1 MPRQTNSPQ
10 SRERRLRR
18 LAQRLGLSVRKVASG
33 RERGRFHLD
42 PLEDEA
48 PAYGKRRKE
57 SPTMTLDEVQARL
70 EQLGGIDDGDDGD
83 EGSGDPR

>member
-18 LAQRLGLSVRKVASG
+18 LAQRLGLEIRKVGSG

-42 PLEDEA
+42 PLGDET
-48 PAYGKRRKE
+48 PAYKRKNDTP
-57 SPTMTLDEVQARL
+57 SMTLDDVEARL
-70 EQLGGIDDGDDGD
+70 EELLGGDADGD
-83 EGSGDPR
+83 EDGRDA

>member
-18 LAQRLGLSVRKVASG
+18 LAQRQGLAIRKVGSG

-42 PLEDEA
+42 PLDSDV
-48 PAYGKRRKE
+48 PAYKRKDE
-57 SPTMTLDEVQARL
+57 PSMTLDEVEARL
-70 EQLGGIDDGDDGD
+70 ESLMRGEASDSSDD
-83 EGSGDPR
+83 EE

>member
-18 LAQRLGLSVRKVASG
+18 LAQRVGLEIRKVGSG

-42 PLEDEA
+42 LLDAEIPV
-48 PAYGKRRKE
+48 YKRKND
-57 SPTMTLDEVQARL
+57 SPSMTLDEVEARL
-70 EQLGGIDDGDDGD
+70 EGLLGETGGSDD
-83 EGSGDPR
+83 ES

>member
-18 LAQRLGLSVRKVASG
+18 LAQRVGLEIRKVGTG

-42 PLEDEA
+42 PLDTDI
-48 PAYGKRRKE
+48 PAYKRKND
-57 SPTMTLDEVQARL
+57 SPSMTLDEVEARL
-70 EQLGGIDDGDDGD
+70 DSLMGGASDRDDDD
-83 EGSGDPR
+83 ES

>member
-18 LAQRLGLSVRKVASG
+18 LAQRLGLEIRKVGSG

-42 PLEDEA
+42 PLDDET
-48 PAYGKRRKE
+48 PAYKRKTD
-57 SPTMTLDEVQARL
+57 SPSMTLDEVEARL
-70 EQLGGIDDGDDGD
+70 ESLMGHESSGGDDD
-83 EGSGDPR
+83 V